1 MRILVLAPQPFF
13 SERGTPIAVRSLV
26 EELSDMGHEVDLLT
40 YHEGKA
46 VDLGDVRHVRAA
58 GAPGLQDIPPG
69 FSMKK
74 VVCDVSFFLRAARL
88 VWRGDYDLVHA
99 VEESAFM
106 GLLFKAL
113 GNVPFVYDMDSSLP
127 EQIAGQFGRLP
138 APVSRGLERAERR
151 AIRSS
156 LAVLTVCER
165 LEHRASE
172 AAGSSHKV
180 GRVEDYSLL
189 GEVGEDVEDLRRTI
203 GSRGA
208 IVLYVGNLQ
217 PYQGVDLLVD
227 AFPHTLQDA
236 PDAQLVVIG
245 GSPENVEAY
254 RERAADVGV
263 ADQAHFLGPRPVEDL
278 AGYLHQA
285 TVLASPRT
293 SGTNTPMKIYSYLD
307 SGVPIVATRLETHT
321 QVLDDEISVLAPPE
335 AEPYGRA
342 LGRLLADPERRERI
356 SERARIVAKE
366 EYSREAFGRKVRTFY
381 RRVEEMAPP
390 GT

>member
-13 SERGTPIAVRSLV
+13 AERGTPIAVRSLV
-26 EELSDMGHEVDLLT
+26 EELNEMGHEVDLLT
-40 YHEGKA
+40 YHEGED
-46 VDLGDVRHVRAA
+46 VDLGGIRHVRAA

-69 FSMKK
+69 FSLKK
-74 VVCDVSFFLRAARL
+74 VACDISFFLRASGL

-106 GLLFKAL
+106 GLLFKTV

-127 EQIAGQFGRLP
+127 EQLTSQFGGLP
-138 APVSRGLERAERR
+138 SPVSGALERAERR

-165 LEHRASE
+165 LEDRAVD
-172 AAGSSHKV
+172 AAGSSGKV

-189 GEVGEDVEDLRRTI
+189 GEVRDDVEDLHETI
-203 GSRGA
+203 GSPGP

-217 PYQGVDLLVD
+217 PYQGVDLLVE
-227 AFPHTLQDA
+227 AFPHALREV
-236 PDAQLVVIG
+236 PEVQLVVIG

-254 RERAADVGV
+254 RERAVDVGIS
-263 ADQAHFLGPRPVEDL
+263 DRSHFLGPRPVENL

-321 QVLDDEISVLAPPE
+321 QVLNDDISVLAPPE

-342 LGRLLADPERRERI
+342 LGGLLADPERRKRI
-356 SERARIVAKE
+356 SERARIVADE
-366 EYSREAFGRKVRTFY
+366 EYSREAFGRKVRSFY
-381 RRVEEMAPP
+381 RRVEELAPT